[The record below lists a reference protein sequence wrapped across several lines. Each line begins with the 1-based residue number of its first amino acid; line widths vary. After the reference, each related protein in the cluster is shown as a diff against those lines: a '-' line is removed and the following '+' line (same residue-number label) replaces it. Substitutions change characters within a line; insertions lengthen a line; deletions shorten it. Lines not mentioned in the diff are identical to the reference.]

1 MPSSAIRIRVA
12 VCLVDAGRVL
22 MVEHRKP
29 GRPPY
34 WLLPG
39 GGVEAGET
47 MLAAAR
53 RELSEETG
61 YMVEVGR
68 LLLVCESI
76 RSGAKHLVNL
86 VFAGRIAGGSLQAGS
101 DGTLAGARWH
111 PLESLAELE
120 TYPPIGAEL
129 LACSREGFG
138 GEVRYLGN
146 VWVDSGSAAGEGG

>member
-1 MPSSAIRIRVA
+1 MPPRAIRIRVA

-39 GGVEAGET
+39 GGVEPGET
-47 MLAAAR
+47 MIAAAR

-61 YMVEVGR
+61 YTVEVDR

-76 RSGAKHLVNL
+76 SAEARHLVNV
-86 VFAGRIAGGSLQAGS
+86 VFRGRIAGGSLEPHP

-111 PLESLAELE
+111 PIETLVDLE
-120 TYPPIGAEL
+120 TYPAIGAEL
-129 LACSREGFG
+129 LACSREDFN

-146 VWVDSGSAAGEGG
+146 VWVDTGPPPPESE